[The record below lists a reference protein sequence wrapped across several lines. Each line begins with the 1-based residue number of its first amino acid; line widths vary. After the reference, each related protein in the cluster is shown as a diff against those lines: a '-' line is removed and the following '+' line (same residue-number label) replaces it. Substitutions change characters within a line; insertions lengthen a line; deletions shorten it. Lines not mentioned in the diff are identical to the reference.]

1 MPALQ
6 AETPE
11 FKTPPHQKKKKKK
24 KSVEVELGMR
34 GA

>member
-6 AETPE
+6 AESPE
-11 FKTPPHQKKKKKK
+11 FKTQSHQKKKKK